1 MSKGVVP
8 LRSVMLLLA
17 GCWLVRRRTK
27 KDVADKM
34 CGKFEFML
42 LCFLF
47 GMGRKDLG
55 RRRRTTKRVS
65 AADKRRHAG
74 LIDWEAP
81 MLAGWLAPDA

>member
-1 MSKGVVP
+1 MVP

-55 RRRRTTKRVS
+55 PDEDNDHADDAQRNESVQLTKG
-65 AADKRRHAG
+65 DMQ
-74 LIDWEAP
+74 D
-81 MLAGWLAPDA
+81 